1 MIRSSLL
8 CYYAFRKER
17 QIVIIV
23 RRQRHRE
30 PRFYK
35 PNMAN
40 LHGRIGRSILET
52 ICNTPKPDRAE
63 LNKAVAEFERTYDE
77 DQHQRSLHS

>member
-1 MIRSSLL
+1 MTI
-8 CYYAFRKER
+8 ARK
-17 QIVIIV
+17 QK
-23 RRQRHRE
+23 HRE
-30 PRFYK
+30 LRFYK

-52 ICNTPKPDRAE
+52 IRNTPKPDRTE

-77 DQHQRSLHS
+77 DQRQRGSHGNK